1 MMAMGATG
9 KERRKYR
16 RVSIDFPVSYKIHG
30 TTVLGRAMDACN
42 EGMKVESYIP
52 LKTALR
58 MLTTLRKKRKVRLH
72 LEFTYKR
79 TYRTQGEI
87 RHFHLDFSGNEP
99 CRSVLGFFV
108 PKIA

>member
-1 MMAMGATG
+1 MVMEATG

-30 TTVLGRAMDACN
+30 TMVLGRAMDASN
-42 EGMKVESYIP
+42 EGMKVESYLP

-58 MLTTLRKKRKVRLH
+58 ILGGLKRKRKYRLN
-72 LEFTYKR
+72 LEFTYRR